1 MLLRHVH
8 YTTRIRLLTSTQPAY
23 YAARPQTTASRCS
36 SSSLT
41 RPCAK
46 PRARPFVVTT
56 WTQELQ
62 RRGAKRKASIN
73 LEDVPQGAIASDPL
87 LPQNDAEPEY
97 PPLLQQ
103 VHNTML
109 KFNHCVVVTRVG
121 GFYEVCTEPLNSYLS

>member
-1 MLLRHVH
+1 MLLGHVRCQ
-8 YTTRIRLLTSTQPAY
+8 TRCGPPPLTRCTSLIL
-23 YAARPQTTASRCS
+23 RPRIETSKRS
-36 SSSLT
+36 FLSLT
-41 RPCAK
+41 RPCAR
-46 PRARPFVVTT
+46 PRARPFVVAT

-73 LEDVPQGAIASDPL
+73 LDDVPQGAIASDPL

-121 GFYEVCTEPLNSYLS
+121 GFYEVCTDPLRSYFC